1 MNRLRLRY
9 APVTIWSLN
18 LIANQKQTQKFLL
31 NSSACARISLF
42 GLLAAFTLSACTATG
57 SGTSAL
63 QLASNADSS
72 LVAEALQTAADEKI
86 AEENSTT
93 PTQTANADTIAAKA
107 ETKTETVS
115 IAEAAPAAE
124 TTAEKPAQK
133 SSLVAALFATPKS
146 SEAFTAVKPEAS
158 AEPAP
163 ATPAEAPK
171 AQTAEI
177 LTPAATEKP
186 VVLASTLSKP
196 SLELKKQ
203 PSAQTH
209 NYTLPG
215 VRAYG
220 GLEIKHRNAVYD
232 DSDID
237 ADEDDEAPQ
246 FLRVSAPGLARLAP
260 NGLKIQRESVDVAC
274 LKPELVKT
282 LRRLE
287 SHFKKP
293 VVVTSGYRSP
303 SYNVRVKGARKSLHM
318 SCAAADIQIEGV
330 SKWEIARVARALPS
344 RGGVGTYCHTK
355 SVHIDIGPE
364 RDWNWKCR
372 RKG

>member
-31 NSSACARISLF
+31 NSSTCARISLF

-57 SGTSAL
+57 SGSSAL
-63 QLASNADSS
+63 QLSANTDGS

-86 AEENSTT
+86 AEENTAK
-93 PTQTANADTIAAKA
+93 PVQTAKAETTEAKP

-115 IAEAAPAAE
+115 VAEATTAAE
-124 TTAEKPAQK
+124 GSTEKPAQK
-133 SSLVAALFATPKS
+133 STLVAALFATPKS
-146 SEAFTAVKPEAS
+146 SEAFTAVKPETS
-158 AEPAP
+158 AEAVPAK
-163 ATPAEAPK
+163 PAEAPK
-171 AQTAEI
+171 AQAAET

-196 SLELKKQ
+196 SVEIKKQ

-209 NYTLPG
+209 NFALPG

-237 ADEDDEAPQ
+237 ADEEDEAPH
-246 FLRVSAPGLARLAP
+246 LLLASAPGLARLAP
-260 NGLKIQRESVDVAC
+260 NGLKVQRESVDVAC
-274 LKPELVKT
+274 LKPELVSV
-282 LRRLE
+282 LRKLE
-287 SHFKKP
+287 GHFRKP
-293 VVVTSGYRSP
+293 VIVTSGYRSP
-303 SYNVRVKGARKSLHM
+303 SYNVKVKGARKSLHM
-318 SCAAADIQIEGV
+318 ACAAADIQIEGV
-330 SKWEIARVARALPS
+330 SKWEIARVARAMPS

-372 RKG
+372 GKS

>member
-63 QLASNADSS
+63 QLASNADGS

-86 AEENSTT
+86 AEENSIT

>member
-31 NSSACARISLF
+31 NSSTCARISLF

-57 SGTSAL
+57 SGSSAL
-63 QLASNADSS
+63 QLSSNADGS

-86 AEENSTT
+86 AEENTAK
-93 PTQTANADTIAAKA
+93 PVQTAKAETPEAKP

-115 IAEAAPAAE
+115 VAEATTAAE
-124 TTAEKPAQK
+124 GSTEKPAQK
-133 SSLVAALFATPKS
+133 STLVAALFATPKS
-146 SEAFTAVKPEAS
+146 SEAFTAVKPETS
-158 AEPAP
+158 AEAAP
-163 ATPAEAPK
+163 AKPAEAPK
-171 AQTAEI
+171 AQTAET

-209 NYTLPG
+209 NFALPG

-237 ADEDDEAPQ
+237 ADEADEAPH
-246 FLRVSAPGLARLAP
+246 LLLASAPGLARLAP
-260 NGLKIQRESVDVAC
+260 NGLKVQRESVDVAC
-274 LKPELVKT
+274 LKPELVKV
-282 LRRLE
+282 LRKLE
-287 SHFKKP
+287 GHFRKP
-293 VVVTSGYRSP
+293 VIVTSGYRSP
-303 SYNVRVKGARKSLHM
+303 SYNVKVKGARKSLHM
-318 SCAAADIQIEGV
+318 TCAAADIQIEGV
-330 SKWEIARVARALPS
+330 SKWEIARVARAMPS

-372 RKG
+372 GKS

>member
-1 MNRLRLRY
+1 MFSKMNRLRLRY

-31 NSSACARISLF
+31 NSSTCARISLF

-57 SGTSAL
+57 SGSSAL
-63 QLASNADSS
+63 QLSSNADGS

-86 AEENSTT
+86 AEENTAK
-93 PTQTANADTIAAKA
+93 PVQTAKA

-115 IAEAAPAAE
+115 VAEATTAAE
-124 TTAEKPAQK
+124 GSTEKPAQK
-133 SSLVAALFATPKS
+133 STLVAALFATPKS
-146 SEAFTAVKPEAS
+146 SEAFTAVKPETS
-158 AEPAP
+158 AAAVPAK
-163 ATPAEAPK
+163 PAEAPK
-171 AQTAEI
+171 AQAAET

-196 SLELKKQ
+196 SVELKKQ

-209 NYTLPG
+209 NFALPG

-237 ADEDDEAPQ
+237 ADEEDEAPHL
-246 FLRVSAPGLARLAP
+246 LRVSAPGLARLAP
-260 NGLKIQRESVDVAC
+260 NGLKVQRESVDVAC
-274 LKPELVKT
+274 LKPELVSV
-282 LRRLE
+282 LRKLE
-287 SHFKKP
+287 GHFRKP
-293 VVVTSGYRSP
+293 VIVTSGYRSP
-303 SYNVRVKGARKSLHM
+303 SYNVKVKGARKSLHM
-318 SCAAADIQIEGV
+318 TCAAADIQIEGV
-330 SKWEIARVARALPS
+330 SKWEIARVARAMPS

-372 RKG
+372 GKS